1 MNFLGGRLLLLTGRV
16 STIEQGRET
25 IRQTF
30 QNGSALE
37 KFRQMMIGQGVPANI
52 AEQLTSKDETIVRSI
67 LKLGD
72 VSHQA
77 ISSQT
82 GFIQSIDSFKLGTI
96 IQRLGMICSYRLRIF
111 IRLIFS
117 HRWWSVEINRYDR
130 LYHWD
135 SFIETCW

>member
-1 MNFLGGRLLLLTGRV
+1 MLLTERV
-16 STIEQGRET
+16 STIEQGREV

-72 VSHQA
+72 ISHQA
-77 ISSQT
+77 LSSQT
-82 GFIQSIDSFKLGTI
+82 GFVQAIDSFKLGTI
-96 IQRLGMICSYRLRIF
+96 VQRLGMN
-111 IRLIFS
+111 FS
-117 HRWWSVEINRYDR
+117 
-130 LYHWD
+130 
-135 SFIETCW
+135 